1 MNEQSPLPYPIAA
14 AAEMRC
20 IASTVG
26 LLLDRRIMLPREHVG
41 MRVHF
46 ADGTSA
52 RVYRETAL
60 GGIEPRDASVLL
72 VKFRLRLVRGWCHN
86 VFRWESLLNTPL
98 FVGFPGFVS
107 KLWLA
112 HDQGNVYRGIYDW
125 DGPERAEHYA
135 RSLWRV
141 LALGCVPSSIQ
152 YRVLPGLRRDQ
163 PLDAPSLIDATT
175 QDSAD
180 AWWRPVSV
188 R

>member
-1 MNEQSPLPYPIAA
+1 MNEQSPLPYAVAA

-20 IASTVG
+20 VASTFG
-26 LLLDRRIMLPREHVG
+26 LLLRHRIKLPSEHVG
-41 MRVHF
+41 MRVQF

-60 GGIEPRDASVLL
+60 EGLEPKNDCVLL
-72 VKFRLRLVRGWCHN
+72 VKFRLRLVRGQWHE
-86 VFRWESLLNTPL
+86 VFRWESILNTPL
-98 FVGFPGFVS
+98 FVAFPGFVS

-112 HDQGNVYRGIYDW
+112 HDEGDVYRGIYDW

-141 LALGCVPSSIQ
+141 LQLGCMPSSIQ
-152 YRVLPGLRRDQ
+152 YMVLPGLRRDQ
-163 PLDAPSLIDATT
+163 LLSGSTAPDAAADAAT
-175 QDSAD
+175 

-188 R
+188 A